1 MKIILLQDIKKV
13 GKKNEI
19 VECKDGYANFLITSG
34 KAIKSTDKAQNV
46 LNKQLADA
54 QAAEDAAIA
63 KANELKAK
71 IETIT
76 LPFSLKTNHGLAFGS
91 ISSKQVLE
99 KLEAEHNIKIDKYM
113 LADGMTTYGLGGH
126 RVGIKL
132 HKKVIAYLTLRI
144 TGE

>member
-1 MKIILLQDIKKV
+1 MKIILLQDVKKV

-34 KAIKSTDKAQNV
+34 KAIKSSNKADSV
-46 LNKQLADA
+46 LNQQLAKA
-54 QAAEDAAIA
+54 KAEEDKAIA

-76 LPFSLKTNHGLAFGS
+76 LPFSLKTNGGVAFGS
-91 ISSKQVLE
+91 ISSKQVLD
-99 KLEAEHNIKIDKYM
+99 KLEKEHGIKLDKFN
-113 LADGMTTYGLGGH
+113 LVDGMKTYGLGGH

-132 HKKVIAYLTLRI
+132 HKTVIAMLTLRV